1 MKLLKTFKKKINE
14 LFSTKDSRYY
24 DLQEL
29 KKLQIEIVSQKK
41 IKYQDI
47 EFFISELKK
56 FHHWLKF
63 TDDSCSLYYNNLFLI
78 HYLYELS
85 GKDYD
90 MTKDLKNS
98 EKELQFGIN
107 FLLNEGYENFKL
119 IRDCSYKGLV
129 GETHIPFTAT
139 DHEIDRFIFPNN
151 FLPFHNSKIENREP
165 DILRSYHTDFFTIF
179 SRENQG
185 VHIAVNH
192 NGFLKKEST
201 KKNSL
206 AKFDYGNVSVFY
218 KGKMLFDT
226 EKSNH
231 LVCAVSKFW
240 RHGKFTEGLKFQKND
255 DEIVINY
262 YNGSSREICVNE
274 FGMNIFDTGGMYSEF
289 RFDTKLFLEMT
300 VKKNLLYSADKTKI
314 YKENDGKVTRLKM
327 WGQTRFLT
335 LDF

>member
-1 MKLLKTFKKKINE
+1 MMEFLKSKFNK
-14 LFSTKDSRYY
+14 LFSTKDSKYY

-29 KKLQIEIVSQKK
+29 KKLQIEIVRQKK
-41 IKYQDI
+41 VKLIDVDYY
-47 EFFISELKK
+47 ISELKK

-63 TDDSCSLYYNNLFLI
+63 TGDTCSLYYNNLFLL

-90 MTKDLKNS
+90 FSFKNE
-98 EKELQFGIN
+98 EKELQHGIN

-151 FLPFHNSKIENREP
+151 FLPFHNSWIENREP
-165 DILRSYHTDFFTIF
+165 DILRSYHTDFFTIY
-179 SRENQG
+179 SREDQG
-185 VHIAVNH
+185 VHVSVNH
-192 NGFLKKEST
+192 NGFLKKESA

-231 LVCAVSKFW
+231 LICAASKLW
-240 RHGKFTEGLKFQKND
+240 RYGDNQAMGFERIEDGLKITYSWGVTRD
-255 DEIVINY
+255 IVV
-262 YNGSSREICVNE
+262 GE
-274 FGMNIFDTGGMYSEF
+274 FGMCILDTDGMYSEF
-289 RFDTKLFLEMT
+289 FFDTKLFLELKLKGKLFFDADK
-300 VKKNLLYSADKTKI
+300 VKIKTEADKTRVKMIGKI
-314 YKENDGKVTRLKM
+314 
-327 WGQTRFLT
+327 RFLA